1 MSDDMLE
8 YVFFHKVLAEKFASK
23 VREYNIDT
31 TLVENEPAWEVHIS
45 EDIDDAIEEK
55 ITDHYDDLF
64 DQDQDMYEQEHEAD
78 EGYQAAAIEITL
90 NKGQKVYAQTDQKIM
105 GKLLSTLTF
114 DELNRLVNDIVFAV
128 ENPDTRTIC
137 KRYRDLKDMED

>member
-23 VREYNIDT
+23 VREYNIDA

-55 ITDHYDDLF
+55 ITDHYDDVRF
-64 DQDQDMYEQEHEAD
+64 
-78 EGYQAAAIEITL
+78 
-90 NKGQKVYAQTDQKIM
+90 
-105 GKLLSTLTF
+105 
-114 DELNRLVNDIVFAV
+114 
-128 ENPDTRTIC
+128 
-137 KRYRDLKDMED
+137 